1 MPTPF
6 PSPASRRPT
15 HATSWSP
22 HSPSQLLSASDDTS
36 LALHDLTSPT
46 PVVTFMGHTDYV
58 RTAAFLPS
66 SPHLILS
73 GSYDATVKLWD
84 TRTGEAEITMSHA
97 GYAVESVL
105 PYPQG
110 GLVLSAGGPLL
121 RAFDLANPSKPL
133 RSLSNHQKTV
143 TSLAFTSSGSRL
155 LTGSLDQM
163 VKVWDVASFKV
174 VHTMRYSAPV
184 LSVAI
189 SPDDTHLAC
198 GLADS
203 TLSVRQRKALK
214 GGRANDG
221 LFQADDT
228 PMNPSTYTSFLSAGA
243 DLGDIFTKAETARK
257 KDATRGVKPKGEFGE
272 LVVKDGKR
280 IGDKGKAAKKLR
292 VYDRFLKEFRYG
304 AALDAALAPV
314 RPSFTSRDYP
324 IRSR

>member
-1 MPTPF
+1 
-6 PSPASRRPT
+6 
-15 HATSWSP
+15 
-22 HSPSQLLSASDDTS
+22 
-36 LALHDLTSPT
+36 
-46 PVVTFMGHTDYV
+46 
-58 RTAAFLPS
+58 
-66 SPHLILS
+66 
-73 GSYDATVKLWD
+73 
-84 TRTGEAEITMSHA
+84 MSHA

-133 RSLSNHQKTV
+133 RSLSNHQKTI

-155 LTGSLDQM
+155 LSGSLDQM

-184 LSVAI
+184 LSLAI

-214 GGRANDG
+214 NGRVDEG
-221 LFQADDT
+221 FQADDT
-228 PMNPSTYTSFLSAGA
+228 LMNPSTYTSFLSAGT
-243 DLGDIFTKAETARK
+243 DLGDVFTKAETSRK
-257 KDATRGVKPKGEFGE
+257 KDLLKGVPFKGEEGE
-272 LVVKDGKR
+272 LIVRDGKK
-280 IGDKGKAAKKLR
+280 IGEKGKQNKKLR

-304 AALDAALAPV
+304 AALDAALASV
-314 RPSFTSRDYP
+314 RRFPALV
-324 IRSR
+324 RSPLA

>member
-1 MPTPF
+1 
-6 PSPASRRPT
+6 
-15 HATSWSP
+15 
-22 HSPSQLLSASDDTS
+22 
-36 LALHDLTSPT
+36 
-46 PVVTFMGHTDYV
+46 MGHTDYV

-66 SPHLILS
+66 SPHLLLS
-73 GSYDATVKLWD
+73 GSYDATVRLWD

-110 GLVLSAGGPLL
+110 GLILSSGGPLL

-133 RSLSNHQKTV
+133 RSLSNHQKTI

-155 LTGSLDQM
+155 LSGSLDQM
-163 VKVWDVASFKV
+163 VKVWDVSSFKV

-203 TLSVRQRKALK
+203 TLSVRQRKPLK
-214 GGRANDG
+214 NGRVDEG
-221 LFQADDT
+221 FQADDT

-243 DLGDIFTKAETARK
+243 DLGELFTKAETARK
-257 KDATRGVKPKGEFGE
+257 RDLTRGVAPKGEQGE
-272 LVVKDGKR
+272 LIVKDAVR
-280 IGDKGKAAKKLR
+280 IGVKGKGPKKLR

-314 RPSFTSRDYP
+314 RLCRSFLVCLLLR
-324 IRSR
+324 R